1 MTNAQALEVLT
12 KIYKD
17 VDNLTT
23 YNVDVNRV
31 YILDYI
37 KSHIDSIKT
46 NKKPSRSQLVEIR
59 NFVDKYYRLYDSTT
73 STTWRYLYSLYSDIY
88 TIINPHMVLNIP
100 ATFSVPDDL
109 KAPAEKY
116 NLPTKQAYYI
126 FTDAKHWAENGE
138 NTVSV
143 SYDDV
148 TKHLKLNG
156 RSVKAATEKPFPIG
170 DKLVNSFYIDS
181 IFRMLKAEKLE
192 FVTNKNNPIVIKND
206 DLIVGVVCPIRMR
219 QYLNDIFY
227 QERRCFYGYRN
238 NGISSDCGFEFKI
251 IVICWEVV
259 L

>member
-12 KIYKD
+12 KLYKD

-23 YNVDVNRV
+23 YNVDANRV

-46 NKKPSRSQLVEIR
+46 GKKPTRSQLVEIR
-59 NFVDKYYRLYDSTT
+59 TFVDKYYHLYDCTEST
-73 STTWRYLYSLYSDIY
+73 SWSYVYSLYDNIY
-88 TIINPHMVLNIP
+88 TIINPHMLLNIP
-100 ATFSVPDDL
+100 ATFDVPDDL

-126 FTDAKHWAENGE
+126 FSDAKQWAENGE
-138 NTVSV
+138 NTVFV

-156 RSVKAATEKPFPIG
+156 RSVKAATEKPFHVA

-181 IFRMLKAEKLE
+181 VFRMLKAEKLE
-192 FVTNKNNPIVIKND
+192 FITNKNKPIVIKNND
-206 DLIVGVVCPIRMR
+206 SIVGVVCSIIMR
-219 QYLNDIFY
+219 
-227 QERRCFYGYRN
+227 
-238 NGISSDCGFEFKI
+238 
-251 IVICWEVV
+251 
-259 L
+259 